1 MIPQEELSARK
12 EGTDRIEGGAFDG
25 VMDKQTPFMYKV
37 CILLIAGAENL
48 CIMIQCVT
56 NISFIF
62 QGGEGVNAGVGETE
76 WVVAK
81 DRYKYDQ
88 TFDSLNPIDGK
99 VTGAGK

>member
-1 MIPQEELSARK
+1 
-12 EGTDRIEGGAFDG
+12 
-25 VMDKQTPFMYKV
+25 
-37 CILLIAGAENL
+37 
-48 CIMIQCVT
+48 MIQCVT